1 LLGEGDKVIEIV
13 YGERKKYFV
22 LDRLK
27 QPRQNKNLLYWHDKP
42 NDPTKEG
49 SISFALFESP
59 FTSVSHVRRG
69 HPSLVSLGVTTVQY
83 L

>member
-42 NDPTKEG
+42 NDPTMEG
-49 SISFALFESP
+49 PLSYVLFESP
-59 FTSVSHVRRG
+59 FTLVLTVSRG
-69 HPSLVSLGVTTVQY
+69 CTHI
-83 L
+83 